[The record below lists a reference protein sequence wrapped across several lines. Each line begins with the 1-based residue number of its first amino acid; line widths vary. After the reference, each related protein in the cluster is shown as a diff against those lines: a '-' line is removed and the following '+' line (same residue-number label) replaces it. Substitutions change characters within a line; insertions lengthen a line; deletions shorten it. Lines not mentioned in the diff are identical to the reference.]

1 MRSDEKAKA
10 RQILI
15 ELVDQNIA
23 EIDAILAEHEEE
35 SPDRR
40 DERIQAQATRDS
52 TREGEANRRYL
63 AKCRIGLD
71 RGLTTYRKLRKDR
84 FERAKRGAD
93 EKEIYG
99 RGGELLGSPEPRRP
113 AASGTKGVRPWA
125 QEIDAAD
132 VSACQGFVPARST
145 EGLDEGVAVVELA
158 GMTAERGETIPVRA
172 PHRRLRRHLPHEW
185 GGRCRRVGPQ
195 GRHK

>member
-1 MRSDEKAKA
+1 M
-10 RQILI
+10 
-15 ELVDQNIA
+15 NGF
-23 EIDAILAEHEEE
+23 
-35 SPDRR
+35 RR
-40 DERIQAQATRDS
+40 QATRDS

-132 VSACQGFVPARST
+132 VSACRGSFRPEALSW
-145 EGLDEGVAVVELA
+145 A
-158 GMTAERGETIPVRA
+158 GRGSGGGRA
-172 PHRRLRRHLPHEW
+172 RRHD
-185 GGRCRRVGPQ
+185 RRAW
-195 GRHK
+195 